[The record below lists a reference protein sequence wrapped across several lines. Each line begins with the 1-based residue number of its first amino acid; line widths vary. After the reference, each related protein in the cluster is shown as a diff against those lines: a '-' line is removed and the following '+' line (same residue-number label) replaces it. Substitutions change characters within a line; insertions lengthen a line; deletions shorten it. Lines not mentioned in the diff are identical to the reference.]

1 MFRTVLFFLISLASE
16 CFSSWASPTTLSTPM
31 VNASEP
37 RIGSDNNGNLVAAWI
52 EGGTVLA
59 NTCPYGGSWGQAAT
73 ISNMGASSLQLNVNP
88 NGLATAIW
96 VENGTIAS
104 ASCPSGGSWS
114 VETIISGLGTASAP
128 QIAVDPAGNAIAVWV
143 ESGSVLSKTQLAGG
157 GWPLLS
163 DTLAASGDSPQ
174 IAINASLSAVAVW
187 HSVVNSI
194 DTILTATKTIGG
206 FWSVSTAISSV
217 LYRSQYPK
225 IAIDASGNILAAW
238 YRYNLSGSKYSAVVL
253 QGAYYFVNR
262 SWDAPVDLSDPS
274 IINPAN
280 LSMSVAFNGKGIGLV
295 LWTES
300 PDGSNFEV
308 LGKALTGNG
317 WLESNLFIR
326 PNLYAYANAFAVNTQ
341 GFSYAAFMLL
351 DPESG
356 DIEIQTHEVN
366 TYAASSN
373 RVHFGTISTGSMN
386 GYPKIATSFVSTLNQ
401 IGAVW
406 LNFDGMYTN
415 VQSAIGTST
424 PVPAPTNLSVTQN
437 SVNQG
442 LFTDYVNTV
451 SWSMPSDTTGITG
464 YILYRNGQQI
474 SSGPLIVTSFDDH
487 NQNQNGSVSY
497 GVAFIINTGSQS
509 LVSMITWP

>member
-1 MFRTVLFFLISLASE
+1 MLRAVLFFFISLAGE
-16 CFSSWASPTTLSTPM
+16 CFSYWGSPIILSTPM
-31 VNASEP
+31 MNASEP
-37 RIGSDNNGNLVAAWI
+37 QIGSDKNGNLIAAWI
-52 EGGTVLA
+52 EGGAVLA
-59 NTCPYGGSWGQAAT
+59 NTCPYGGFWGQART
-73 ISNMGASSLQLNVNP
+73 ISNMEASSLQLNVNS
-88 NGLATAIW
+88 NGLATAVW

-104 ASCPSGGSWS
+104 ASCPLGGNWS
-114 VETIISGLGTASAP
+114 QETVISGAGTASAP

-143 ESGSVLSKTQLAGG
+143 ESGSVLSKTRLAGG
-157 GWPLLS
+157 SWPGVT

-174 IAINASLSAVAVW
+174 IAINASHSAVAVW

-194 DTILTATKTIGG
+194 DTILTATKTIAGSWG
-206 FWSVSTAISSV
+206 VSTAISSE

-225 IAIDASGNILAAW
+225 IAIDASGNILASW

-253 QGAYYFVNR
+253 QAAYYFVNR
-262 SWDAPVDLSDPS
+262 SWETPVDLSDPS

-295 LWTES
+295 MWTES
-300 PDGSNFEV
+300 PDGSNFKV
-308 LGKALTGNG
+308 FGKALTANG
-317 WLESNLFIR
+317 WLQSNLFVR

-341 GFSYAAFMLL
+341 GFSYAAYMLL

-356 DIEIQTHEVN
+356 DIAIQANEVN

-373 RVHFGTISTGSMN
+373 LVPFGTISMGSVN
-386 GYPKIATSFVSTLNQ
+386 GYPKIATSFVGGLNQ
-401 IGAVW
+401 ISAVW

-415 VQSAIGTST
+415 VQSAVGTST
-424 PVPAPTNLSVTQN
+424 PVPAPTNLAVTQN
-437 SVNQG
+437 SLNHG

-451 SWSMPSDTTGITG
+451 SWSMPSSTTDITG

-474 SSGPLIVTSFDDH
+474 SSGPLDVTSYDDH